1 MDEQGK
7 TPIIEFKDVKF
18 SYDRQKKVIDKTTI
32 FNLIT
37 GICHPDSGVL

>member
-18 SYDRQKKVIDKTTI
+18 SYDRQKSYRWYIISD
-32 FNLIT
+32 L
-37 GICHPDSGVL
+37 